1 MNILFTESSPNIGGQ
16 ELQAVA
22 QMKALKKMGHSVL
35 LVCRENSKIAL
46 EASMS
51 GIDITFASFRNSL
64 HIPTAR
70 KILRI
75 VRVFQPHAIVC
86 HSGHD
91 SNIVG
96 LVRLFTRRHSFQIIR
111 QKTYLTQKTKV
122 FSLNHF
128 CDEVIVPGTSMKAH
142 LIQEGCRTRVTVV
155 PPGFDFQ
162 QLYADSQTSLPPKV
176 LSWLT
181 AGKYV
186 PVIAQIGML
195 RPEKGHEFMLNLL
208 FRLKMNGRQ
217 FRWLI
222 VGSGSSEQRKHLQ
235 YQIDNMGMHEN
246 TFIADNIFPAT
257 PVYRV
262 ASLVVLPSENES
274 FGMVLAE
281 ASVFSVPV
289 LASQTGGIPDVIQNN
304 QTGTLLPVGN
314 EHAWLCTLNDF
325 FNAPERFY
333 QMARLAK
340 QDMKERFDINKTVLK
355 ILDLTKR
362 R

>member
-22 QMKALKKMGHSVL
+22 QMNALKKMGHTVL
-35 LVCRENSKIAL
+35 LACREDSKIAL
-46 EASMS
+46 EASKF
-51 GIDITFASFRNSL
+51 GIDTIFASFRNSL
-64 HIPTAR
+64 HIPTVK

-75 VRVFQPHAIVC
+75 IHDFQPNAIIC

-96 LVRLFTRRHSFQIIR
+96 FVRLFTWRHPFRVIR
-111 QKTYLTQKTKV
+111 QKTYLTKKTNF
-122 FSLNHF
+122 FSINYF

-142 LIQEGCRTRVTVV
+142 MVQNGCRTRITVV
-155 PPGFDFQ
+155 PPGFDFHN
-162 QLYADSQTSLPPKV
+162 LYVNSRNSLPPKV
-176 LSWLT
+176 LAWLKS
-181 AGKYV
+181 GKDI

-195 RPEKGHEFMLNLL
+195 RPEKGHKFMLNLL
-208 FRLKMNGRQ
+208 LHLKMSGRQ

-222 VGSGSSEQRKHLQ
+222 VGSGSPEQLDHLQ
-235 YQIDNMGMHEN
+235 YQIDTAGMQN
-246 TFIADNIFPAT
+246 DAFIADNIFPAA

-262 ASLVVLPSENES
+262 ANLVVLPSENES

-289 LASQTGGIPDVIQNN
+289 LASQTGGISDVIHNN

-314 EHAWLCTLNDF
+314 EHAWLCALNKF
-325 FNAPERFY
+325 FNAPEHFY

-340 QDMKERFDINKTVLK
+340 QDIEERFDINKTVLK
-355 ILDLTKR
+355 ILALAKYG
-362 R
+362 